1 MQSNVKPCNGLGF
14 SNISSLLATTASH
27 FLHYLLFDQ
36 VYAKKC
42 IFAVLWQNP
51 IKHPPDIDQMYSVV
65 SIGWP
70 RMESPTEFSQDPL
83 KQRFLAF
90 HYRNS
95 SFCCLPIFSSLQPSK
110 TPPNNTQDFNRSWQ
124 GPSHF
129 IFLHQTK
136 FPF

>member
-70 RMESPTEFSQDPL
+70 RMESPTEFSQAPL
-83 KQRFLAF
+83 KQRFLTF

-110 TPPNNTQDFNRSWQ
+110 TPPNNAQDFNRSWQ